1 MQLNQII
8 SIDFLSLNIFM
19 AILTLTI
26 DRLTVFLIYDIVYC
40 FLIFYI
46 YKFVSNI
53 TVDFH
58 YFNLFRFYFNKQAS
72 KQASK

>member
-26 DRLTVFLIYDIVYC
+26 DRLTVFLINDIAC

-46 YKFVSNI
+46 YKFIANI

-58 YFNLFRFYFNKQAS
+58 YFNLFRFCFNKQAS
-72 KQASK
+72 K